1 MDKYKKYQYTAT
13 FGVAFFIVS
22 FALCLLVMNRSV
34 FERCVKDYEARF
46 PVGSE
51 NLQSHSPDA
60 VVMMSAFEM
69 QLVYEQV
76 ADSFS
81 SFWGRTYPVVGY
93 EISSQNVDRLNRLKG
108 YYRLAWIVAVISFFG
123 AVYSFVILSK
133 RREYMPFLYGGVLAA
148 LLTSLNALLIMS
160 SKGGL
165 LSGIR
170 GMILH
175 EDYSYFA
182 DGDIL
187 QTILLPE
194 LARNLALLYILFVF
208 VLILIMV
215 FIRFIII
222 FSGRPHKF

>member
-1 MDKYKKYQYTAT
+1 MDKYRKYQYIAT

-34 FERCVKDYEARF
+34 FERCVQDYEARF
-46 PVGSE
+46 PMGKETQNDASE
-51 NLQSHSPDA
+51 A
-60 VVMMSAFEM
+60 VVTMSAFEM

-81 SFWGRTYPVVGY
+81 SFWGRTYPITGY
-93 EISSQNVDRLNRLKG
+93 AISLKNVDRLNRLKG
-108 YYRLAWIVAVISFFG
+108 YYRLAWVVAVVSFFC
-123 AVYSFVILSK
+123 AVYSFIILSK
-133 RREYMPFLYGGVLAA
+133 RREYMPFLYGSVLAA
-148 LLTSLNALLIMS
+148 LFTSLNALFIMS
-160 SKGGL
+160 SKGEL

-170 GMILH
+170 QMILH

-182 DGDIL
+182 GGDAL
-187 QTILLPE
+187 QVILLPE
-194 LARNLALLYILFVF
+194 LARNLALVYILFVF

>member
-1 MDKYKKYQYTAT
+1 MNKYRKYQYIAT

-34 FERCVKDYEARF
+34 FERCVQDYEARF
-46 PVGSE
+46 PMGNEGTQEHASE
-51 NLQSHSPDA
+51 A
-60 VVMMSAFEM
+60 VVTMSAFEM

-81 SFWGRTYPVVGY
+81 SFWGRTYPVTGY
-93 EISSQNVDRLNRLKG
+93 EISSKNVDRLNRLKG
-108 YYRLAWIVAVISFFG
+108 YYRLAWIVAVVSFFG
-123 AVYSFVILSK
+123 TVYSFIILSK
-133 RREYMPFLYGGVLAA
+133 RREYMPFLHGSVLAA
-148 LLTSLNALLIMS
+148 LFTSLNALRIMS
-160 SKGGL
+160 SKREL

-170 GMILH
+170 RMVLH

-182 DGDIL
+182 DGDVL
-187 QTILLPE
+187 QVILLPE
-194 LARNLALLYILFVF
+194 LARNLALVYILLVF